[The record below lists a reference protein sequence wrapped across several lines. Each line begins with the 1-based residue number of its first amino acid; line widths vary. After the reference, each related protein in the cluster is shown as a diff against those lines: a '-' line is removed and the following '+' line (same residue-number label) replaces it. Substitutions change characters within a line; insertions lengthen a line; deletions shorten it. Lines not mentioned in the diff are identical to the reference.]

1 MKEYKI
7 DDVECERYMMVF
19 GEDGTRIV
27 DNETGKELY
36 VVDCVTLLNDFS
48 IKIEDLREQADL
60 LEKRLNHWKDLYQDL
75 HNKCGDIICR
85 M

>member
-19 GEDGTRIV
+19 GEDGTKIV

-36 VVDCVTLLNDFS
+36 VVDCVTLLNDFL
-48 IKIEDLREQADL
+48 IKIEDLNEQMEL
-60 LEKRLNHWKDLYQDL
+60 MQQRLEYWKSLYQDL
-75 HNKCGDIICR
+75 HDKCQKLER
-85 M
+85 

>member
-19 GEDGTRIV
+19 GEDGTKIV

-36 VVDCVTLLNDFS
+36 AVDCVTLLNDFS
-48 IKIEDLREQADL
+48 IKLEDLSEQVEL
-60 LEKRLNHWKDLYQDL
+60 VQQRLEYWKSLYQDL
-75 HNKCGDIICR
+75 HDKYQKLER
-85 M
+85 